1 MGTETI
7 TISKAEYERLTAQV
21 ATLQQENIWLIEQ
34 IRLARKQRFGPSS
47 EKTATDEGMVQLS
60 YLFNE
65 PECMSRES
73 APEADVEARL
83 RDYEMRGIIRGYQ
96 AVINTDLLED
106 DSVRAVIEL
115 RIRPTQDG
123 GFDRIANRIG
133 RFDEVESMYL
143 MSGSYD
149 LLLFVKGRN
158 LREVGRFVSSKLA
171 NMEGVLSTATHFML
185 KTYKDQGVMLE
196 QWNHDERLQVSP

>member
-1 MGTETI
+1 MDRLLELLKTNARTSIET
-7 TISKAEYERLTAQV
+7 
-21 ATLQQENIWLIEQ
+21 
-34 IRLARKQRFGPSS
+34 LAKQLG
-47 EKTATDEGMVQLS
+47 E
-60 YLFNE
+60 
-65 PECMSRES
+65 
-73 APEADVEARL
+73 PEADVEARL

-149 LLLFVKGRN
+149 LLLFVRGRN
-158 LREVGRFVSSKLA
+158 LQEVARFVSSKLA